1 MRQYVGAG
9 WYIHHLTDRSIELR
23 KDDAVYRRLLAGRD
37 GYVRIRGEPGL
48 PREDLLAQASKLAM
62 RNDDEAARLI
72 AAQITPRTVTR
83 YHALQRRFAPAFG
96 TSQDLE
102 IIGRKRA

>member
-9 WYIHHLTDRSIELR
+9 WYIHHLSDRSIELR
-23 KDDAVYRRLLAGRD
+23 KDDVTYRRLTGRD
-37 GYVRIRGEPGL
+37 GFVRVRGEPGL
-48 PREDLLAQASKLAM
+48 SRERLLANAAKLAM

-72 AAQITPRTVTR
+72 AAQITPRNVTQ

-96 TSQDLE
+96 TPEDLE
-102 IIGRKRA
+102 MIGVKRV